1 MYLGDATVEYT
12 SSPTVRYEMN
22 TSSYFLKKNLIKLMS
37 DRKCFAKTSKRI
49 FLTFLVKK
57 KILKSHIMLSPTTIM
72 MLGSVVV
79 RSASRQ

>member
-37 DRKCFAKTSKRI
+37 DRLYKCFAKTSKLCRLSL
-49 FLTFLVKK
+49 FKK
-57 KILKSHIMLSPTTIM
+57 KY
-72 MLGSVVV
+72 
-79 RSASRQ
+79 

>member
-37 DRKCFAKTSKRI
+37 DRLYKCFAKTSKLCQLSLLKI
-49 FLTFLVKK
+49 I
-57 KILKSHIMLSPTTIM
+57 ILKSHMLSPTIM

-79 RSASRQ
+79 RSASRP